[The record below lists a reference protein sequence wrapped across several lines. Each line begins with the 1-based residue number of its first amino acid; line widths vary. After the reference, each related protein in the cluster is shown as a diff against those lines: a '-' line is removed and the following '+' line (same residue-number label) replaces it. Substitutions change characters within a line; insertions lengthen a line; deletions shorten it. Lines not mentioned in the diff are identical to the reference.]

1 MANEPQPECEECE
14 EGSPG
19 WVVTFADLM
28 SLLMCFFILLLSFS
42 QTDSA
47 KFKEL
52 AGSLEKAFGV
62 QRLLPAYEPPKG
74 MTFIA
79 KDFEQA
85 FVKQPVVGE
94 GDQDPLEHEMKEK
107 LQASE
112 ADLQALLKTLETQDL
127 AEIDKDRDH
136 IVMRLM
142 GHTAFASGQATIKP
156 EMIPV
161 LQTIGEVIG
170 HTTRNILV
178 AGHTDNV
185 PLHGG
190 PHGSNLGLSAARA
203 AAVVDFFL
211 THGLIRPEKIATM
224 AFGEYRP
231 LVPNDTP
238 EHRARNRRVE
248 IILAARSRSH

>member
-1 MANEPQPECEECE
+1 MADEPQPACDECE
-14 EGSPG
+14 EGAPE
-19 WVVTFADLM
+19 WMVTFGDLM
-28 SLLMCFFILLLSFS
+28 SLLLCFFVLLLSFS
-42 QTDSA
+42 QMDSA

-85 FVKQPVVGE
+85 FVEQPVVGE
-94 GDQDPLEHEMKEK
+94 GDKDPLEHEMKEM

-112 ADLQALLKTLETQDL
+112 VALQELLETLAAQGL
-127 AEIDKDRDH
+127 AEIDKEGDR

-142 GHTAFASGQATIKP
+142 GHTTFDSGQATIKP

-161 LQTIGEVIG
+161 LKTIGEAIG
-170 HTTRNILV
+170 HTTRDILV

-185 PLHGG
+185 PLRGG
-190 PHGSNLGLSAARA
+190 SYGSNLGLSAARA

-211 THGLIRPEKIATM
+211 TRGLIRPEKIATM

-238 EHRARNRRVE
+238 GNRTRNRRVD
-248 IILAARSRSH
+248 IILAAISMSH